1 MKVKEFIVLSY
12 KKMVEGMK
20 NDSLGTKITW
30 KEHGIY
36 LQIFEELSHE
46 KRKEGHTNGQKLQ
59 KDTSKKKNANPS
71 LWQILDTLYSFFL

>member
-1 MKVKEFIVLSY
+1 
-12 KKMVEGMK
+12 MVEGMK

-36 LQIFEELSHE
+36 LQIFEELSYE

-59 KDTSKKKNANPS
+59 KDTSKKKKCKS
-71 LWQILDTLYSFFL
+71 